1 MKEFLSELEKKIE
14 FFVFNLYED
23 SDEEIELKDGLFR
36 EKEMDDDDKEMKSFM
51 FKMWSYVMFSKLVIK
66 LLKKML
72 IVRFDVDDGKVYV

>member
-23 SDEEIELKDGLFR
+23 SDEEIELKDGLFS
-36 EKEMDDDDKEMKSFM
+36 EKEIDDDDKEMKSFM
-51 FKMWSYVMFSKLVIK
+51 FKMWRFSKLVIK

>member
-23 SDEEIELKDGLFR
+23 SDEEIELKDGLFS
-36 EKEMDDDDKEMKSFM
+36 EKEIDDDDKEMKSFM

-66 LLKKML
+66 LLKKN
-72 IVRFDVDDGKVYV
+72 VNC

>member
-23 SDEEIELKDGLFR
+23 SDEEIELKDGLFS
-36 EKEMDDDDKEMKSFM
+36 EKEIDDDDKEMKSFM
-51 FKMWSYVMFSKLVIK
+51 FKMWDYVMFSKLVIK